1 MRPNFYLMKATV
13 SGALGGLLF
22 GFDTAVIAGAIDAL
36 TKLYHLSD
44 ATEGLAGAINT
55 FFLHLGLANF
65 AQGFT
70 VFIAVAGTV
79 FGAMFAG
86 SVGQKI
92 GGRETLRITAVLYV
106 ISAVGCMLAWSWP
119 SLLVFRFLGGLGIGA
134 SSVLG
139 PVYITEL
146 APAKWRGRM
155 VGTFQVNV
163 VIGILLAYA
172 SNFAIRELHLGAW
185 EWRTQLGV
193 AAIPAIAFLILLFG
207 IPRSPRWSV
216 SKDRIDEAMEVLKLM
231 GDPDPKAELAD
242 IQQALKES
250 HAVANEPVF
259 QWKYRYPLFLA
270 ITIGAFNQLAG
281 INAILYYLNNIF
293 AAAGFSQMS
302 GDLQAIAIGATNLVF
317 TLIGMTLIDRLGRKT
332 LLLIGAAGDAA
343 CLAGVA
349 YVFLTHSHQAALLGL
364 LVVYIAF
371 FAVSQGAV
379 IWVYIGEVF
388 PNVVRNKGQSVGNSS
403 HWIMNAAIA
412 LVFPIL
418 AAKSGGAPFV
428 FFAVMTVVQ
437 FIVVLLFY
445 PETKGQTLEALQRR
459 LVKGL
464 DCSWR

>member
-1 MRPNFYLMKATV
+1 MKATI

-36 TKLYHLSD
+36 TKLYHL
-44 ATEGLAGAINT
+44 TNFTQGL
-55 FFLHLGLANF
+55 
-65 AQGFT
+65 T

-79 FGAMFAG
+79 VGAMCAG

-106 ISAVGCMLAWSWP
+106 ISALGCMLAWNWE

-155 VGTFQVNV
+155 VGTFQINV

-172 SNFAIRELHLGAW
+172 SNFAIRELHLGGW

-216 SKDRIDEAMEVLKLM
+216 SKDRIDEAMQVLKLM
-231 GDPDPKAELAD
+231 GDPDPKAELVD
-242 IQQALKES
+242 IQQALRES

-270 ITIGAFNQLAG
+270 ISIGAFNQLAG

-317 TLIGMTLIDRLGRKT
+317 TLLGMTLIDKLGRKT

-349 YVFLTHSHQAALLGL
+349 YVFLTQSHQAALLGL

-412 LVFPIL
+412 LIFPIL

-428 FFAVMTVVQ
+428 FFAGMTVVQ
-437 FIVVLLFY
+437 FIVVLMFY

-459 LVKGL
+459 LVKG
-464 DCSWR
+464 

>member
-1 MRPNFYLMKATV
+1 MRPNFYLMKATI

-22 GFDTAVIAGAIDAL
+22 GFDTAVIAGAIGAL
-36 TKLYHLSD
+36 TSLYHLSNF
-44 ATEGLAGAINT
+44 TQGL
-55 FFLHLGLANF
+55 
-65 AQGFT
+65 T

-79 FGAMFAG
+79 VGAMSAG
-86 SVGQKI
+86 AVGQKL
-92 GGRETLRITAVLYV
+92 GGRETLRITAVFYV
-106 ISAVGCMLAWSWP
+106 ISALGCAVAWNWP
-119 SLLVFRFLGGLGIGA
+119 SLLAFRFLGGLGIGA

-172 SNFAIRELHLGAW
+172 SNFGIRLLHLRAW

-216 SKDRIDEAMEVLKLM
+216 SKDRIDEAMEVLQLM

-242 IQQALKES
+242 IQLAIRES

-270 ITIGAFNQLAG
+270 ISIGAFNQLAG

-293 AAAGFSQMS
+293 AAAGFTQMS
-302 GDLQAIAIGATNLVF
+302 SDLQAIAIGATNLVF
-317 TLIGMTLIDRLGRKT
+317 TLLGMTLIDRLGRKT
-332 LLLIGAAGDAA
+332 LLMIGAVGDAA

-349 YVFLTHSHQAALLGL
+349 YVFLSNSHQSALLWL
-364 LVVYIAF
+364 LIVYIAF

-388 PNVVRNKGQSVGNSS
+388 PNVVRSKGQSVGNSS

-412 LVFPIL
+412 LIFPIL

-428 FFAVMTVVQ
+428 FFAVMTVIQ
-437 FIVVLLFY
+437 FLTVLFFY
-445 PETKGQTLEALQRR
+445 PETKGQTLEALQRK
-459 LVKGL
+459 LV
-464 DCSWR
+464 RN

>member
-1 MRPNFYLMKATV
+1 
-13 SGALGGLLF
+13 
-22 GFDTAVIAGAIDAL
+22 
-36 TKLYHLSD
+36 
-44 ATEGLAGAINT
+44 
-55 FFLHLGLANF
+55 
-65 AQGFT
+65 
-70 VFIAVAGTV
+70 
-79 FGAMFAG
+79 
-86 SVGQKI
+86 
-92 GGRETLRITAVLYV
+92 
-106 ISAVGCMLAWSWP
+106 
-119 SLLVFRFLGGLGIGA
+119 
-134 SSVLG
+134 VLG

-185 EWRTQLGV
+185 EWRVQLGV
-193 AAIPAIAFLILLFG
+193 AAIPAVAFLILLYG

-216 SKDRIDEAMEVLKLM
+216 SKNRIDEAMEVLKLM

-293 AAAGFSQMS
+293 AAAGFTELS

-332 LLLIGAAGDAA
+332 LLLIGAAGCAS

-349 YVFLTHSHQAALLGL
+349 YVFFTQSHQAALLWL

-437 FIVVLLFY
+437 FVVVLMFY

-459 LVKGL
+459 LVKG
-464 DCSWR
+464 

>member
-1 MRPNFYLMKATV
+1 MKATV

-22 GFDTAVIAGAIDAL
+22 GFDTAVIAGAIEAL
-36 TKLYHLSD
+36 TKLYHLTD
-44 ATEGLAGAINT
+44 TT
-55 FFLHLGLANF
+55 
-65 AQGFT
+65 QGIT
-70 VFIAVAGTV
+70 VFTAVAGTV
-79 FGAMFAG
+79 VGAMSAG
-86 SVGQKI
+86 AIGQKL
-92 GGRETLRITAVLYV
+92 GGRETLRITAVFYV
-106 ISAVGCMLAWSWP
+106 ISAIGCMLAWNWDA
-119 SLLVFRFLGGLGIGA
+119 LLVFRFLGGLGIGA

-146 APAKWRGRM
+146 SPAKWRGRM

-163 VIGILLAYA
+163 VVGILLAYA
-172 SNFAIRELHLGAW
+172 SNFFIRTLHLGAW
-185 EWRTQLGV
+185 EWRVQLGV
-193 AAIPAIAFLILLFG
+193 AAVPAIFFLILLFG

-216 SKDRIDEAMEVLKLM
+216 SKDRIDDALAVLKLM
-231 GDPDPKAELAD
+231 GDPAPEAELAD

-302 GDLQAIAIGATNLVF
+302 GDLQAIAIGATNLLF
-317 TLIGMTLIDRLGRKT
+317 TLLGMTLIDRLGRKT
-332 LLLIGAAGDAA
+332 LLLIGAAGCAS

-349 YVFLTHSHQAALLGL
+349 YVFLTNSHQSSLLWL
-364 LVVYIAF
+364 LIVYIAF

-388 PNVVRNKGQSVGNSS
+388 PNVVRSKGQSVGNSS

-428 FFAVMTVVQ
+428 FFSVMTIVQ
-437 FIVVLLFY
+437 FIVVFFFY

-459 LVKGL
+459 LVKA
-464 DCSWR
+464 

>member
-1 MRPNFYLMKATV
+1 MRPNFNLMKATI

-22 GFDTAVIAGAIDAL
+22 GFDTAVIAGVIDAV
-36 TKLYHLSD
+36 TRLYHLSHF
-44 ATEGLAGAINT
+44 TEGV
-55 FFLHLGLANF
+55 
-65 AQGFT
+65 T
-70 VFIAVAGTV
+70 VFSAVLGTV
-79 FGAMFAG
+79 IGALFAG
-86 SVGQKI
+86 VVGEKL

-106 ISAVGCMLAWSWP
+106 ISAIGCLFAWDWY
-119 SLLVFRFLGGLGIGA
+119 SLLCFRFIGGLGIGA

-155 VGTFQVNV
+155 VGTFQINV

-172 SNFAIRELHLGAW
+172 SNFGVRELHLGAW

-193 AAIPAIAFLILLFG
+193 AAIPAIFFLVLLFG

-216 SKDRIDEAMEVLKLM
+216 SKSRIDEALAVLKLM
-231 GDPDPKAELAD
+231 GDPDPEAELAD
-242 IQQALKES
+242 IQQAIRES

-270 ITIGAFNQLAG
+270 ISIGAFNQLAG
-281 INAILYYLNNIF
+281 VNAILYYLNNIF
-293 AAAGFSQMS
+293 AAAGFTGLS
-302 GDLQAIAIGATNLVF
+302 GDLQAIAIGATNLIF

-332 LLLIGAAGDAA
+332 LLLIGALGTAS

-349 YVFLTHSHQAALLGL
+349 YVFITQSHQAALLWL
-364 LVVYIAF
+364 LVVYIGF

-428 FFAVMTVVQ
+428 FFAVMTVIQ

-459 LVKGL
+459 LV
-464 DCSWR
+464 RE

>member
-22 GFDTAVIAGAIDAL
+22 GFDTAVIAGAVDAL
-36 TKLYHLSD
+36 TRLYHLSS
-44 ATEGLAGAINT
+44 TT
-55 FFLHLGLANF
+55 
-65 AQGFT
+65 QGIT
-70 VFIAVAGTV
+70 VFTAVAGTV
-79 FGAMFAG
+79 VGAMSAG
-86 SVGQKI
+86 AIGQKL
-92 GGRETLRITAVLYV
+92 GGRETLRITAVFYV
-106 ISAVGCMLAWSWP
+106 ISALGCMLAWNWP
-119 SLLVFRFLGGLGIGA
+119 SLLFFRFLGGLGIGA

-193 AAIPAIAFLILLFG
+193 AAIPAILFLVLLFG

-216 SKDRIDEAMEVLKLM
+216 SKNRIDEAMQVLKLM
-231 GDPDPKAELAD
+231 GDPDPETELAD
-242 IQQALKES
+242 IQQAIRES
-250 HAVANEPVF
+250 HATANEPVF

-293 AAAGFSQMS
+293 AAAGFSQLS

-332 LLLIGAAGDAA
+332 LLLIGALGTAS
-343 CLAGVA
+343 CLSGVA
-349 YVFLTHSHQAALLGL
+349 YVFFTQSHQAALLWL
-364 LVVYIAF
+364 LIVYIAF

-412 LVFPIL
+412 LIFPIV
-418 AAKSGGAPFV
+418 AGKSGGAPFV
-428 FFAVMTVVQ
+428 LFAVMTVVQ
-437 FIVVLLFY
+437 FVVVLFFY
-445 PETKGQTLEALQRR
+445 PETKGQTLEALQRK
-459 LVKGL
+459 LVK
-464 DCSWR
+464 S

>member
-36 TKLYHLSD
+36 THLYHLSS
-44 ATEGLAGAINT
+44 TT
-55 FFLHLGLANF
+55 
-65 AQGFT
+65 QGIT
-70 VFIAVAGTV
+70 VFTAVAGTV
-79 FGAMFAG
+79 VGAMSAG
-86 SVGQKI
+86 AVGQKL
-92 GGRETLRITAVLYV
+92 GGRETLRITAVFYV
-106 ISAVGCMLAWSWP
+106 ISALGCMLAWNWP

-172 SNFAIRELHLGAW
+172 SNFGIRVLHLGAW
-185 EWRTQLGV
+185 EWRVQLGV
-193 AAIPAIAFLILLFG
+193 AAVPAILFLALLFG

-216 SKDRIDEAMEVLKLM
+216 SKDRIDEALEVLKLM
-231 GDPDPKAELAD
+231 GDPDPETELAD
-242 IQQALKES
+242 IQQALRES

-270 ITIGAFNQLAG
+270 ITIGAYNQLAG

-293 AAAGFSQMS
+293 ASAGITQMS

-332 LLLIGAAGDAA
+332 LLLIGAAGCAS

-349 YVFLTHSHQAALLGL
+349 YVFLTNSHQAALLWL

-412 LVFPIL
+412 LIFPVL
-418 AAKSGGAPFV
+418 AGKSGGAPFV

-437 FIVVLLFY
+437 FAVVFLFY

-459 LVKGL
+459 LVRG
-464 DCSWR
+464 